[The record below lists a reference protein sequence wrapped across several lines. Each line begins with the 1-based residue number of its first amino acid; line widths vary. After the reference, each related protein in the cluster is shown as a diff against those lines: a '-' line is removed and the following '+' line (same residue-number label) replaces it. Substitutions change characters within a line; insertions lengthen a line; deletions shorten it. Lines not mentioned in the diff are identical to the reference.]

1 MDDRIRKHVDAL
13 VIRGDL
19 DTFTDP
25 HVMIDG
31 QRYSLDAA
39 YALAEW
45 ILQNVQAETQIKYRL
60 I

>member
-1 MDDRIRKHVDAL
+1 MISSIRTHVDAL
-13 VIRGDL
+13 VVRGDL
-19 DTFTDP
+19 DTHTDP

-39 YALAEW
+39 HALAEW